1 MVSPID
7 EYTIGNI
14 YDQGN
19 YQHVAF
25 WQDRKPGLPVPP
37 KPEPSLMR
45 LASTAA
51 LDLASS
57 MEVGTQNAEDV
68 LKASWLRSTSIYQLI
83 PESIT

>member
-7 EYTIGNI
+7 EDTVGNI
-14 YDQGN
+14 HDQGN
-19 YQHVAF
+19 YQHVDF

-57 MEVGTQNAEDV
+57 VQVGTQNAEDV
-68 LKASWLRSTSIYQLI
+68 LEAGWLHSTAYYDIINTS
-83 PESIT
+83 